1 LPRTFWHTQ
10 DNYAQK
16 RTYYNND
23 IFQGDFMRKTL
34 IATTVAAALALAACG
49 DNTTPAQTATETV
62 AEAAT
67 AVEAISSNPLMVKS
81 TLQYEAP
88 NFNDIKDDHFLPAFE
103 EGMKQHMT
111 EVLAIANN
119 PAPATF
125 DNTLV
130 ALEKSGELLT
140 RVSRIFYNL
149 AGSSSNPQ
157 RREIQSELAPKMAA
171 HSDNINLNPQLF
183 ARIKSLY
190 NQREALKLDAESLRL
205 IEVYYERFVRA
216 GAQLTEEQKTAIRAL
231 NEEHS
236 TLTNQFSQ
244 NLLAETK
251 KIAVVVDTQA
261 ELAGLSDAQIT
272 AAANAAKEA
281 GHDGKYLI
289 SITNTTRQPVL
300 SQLSNREL
308 RQRVWEASANRNQS
322 GETDNRPI
330 VARLAQLRAERAK
343 LLGYDSW
350 ASYGLES
357 QMAKTPQ
364 AVFDMLGSMVPAVIA
379 NTNKEADAISQMIK
393 QQGGDFEL
401 QPWDWEYYG
410 EFVRQAK
417 FDLDESEVK
426 QYFEFERVLKDGVFF
441 TFQRLY
447 GIRFEPRPDLPTY
460 HPDVKAYELF
470 DTDGSSLAIFY
481 ADYFAREG
489 KRGGAWMSSFVGQSH
504 LTGQKPVVVNVM
516 NIPKAPAGEPTLV
529 SYDNVTTMF
538 HELGHGL
545 HGMLSNVKFPTLA
558 GTSVSRDFVEF
569 PSTFEEDWA
578 AHPEVIANYAKHYK
592 TGEPIPSELLEKV
605 MKSRSFNQGFDT
617 LEYMSAAL
625 LDMEWHSLSADEP
638 LQDVNAFEAQ
648 ALKKHGITLAAVPPR
663 YKSTYF
669 SHSMGGGYS
678 AGYYAYMWSEILA
691 ADAFA
696 YVQQQG
702 GLKLEN
708 GQNYRDNI
716 LSVGNSR
723 PPMESYKAFRGQ
735 EPTTDALLI
744 RRGLKTKVE

>member
-1 LPRTFWHTQ
+1 
-10 DNYAQK
+10 
-16 RTYYNND
+16 
-23 IFQGDFMRKTL
+23 MRKTL
-34 IATTVAAALALAACG
+34 IATAVGTVLALTACS
-49 DNTTPAQTATETV
+49 DNTAPQQTDTTQTQTQQDAAPV
-62 AEAAT
+62 ADVT
-67 AVEAISSNPLMVKS
+67 STNPLFAKS
-81 TLQYEAP
+81 MLQYEAP
-88 NFNDIKDDHFLPAFE
+88 NFTEIKDEHFLPAFE
-103 EGMKQHMT
+103 EGMKLHMT
-111 EVLAIANN
+111 EVQAIASN
-119 PAPATF
+119 PEPATF
-125 DNTLV
+125 ENTLV

-140 RVSRIFYNL
+140 RVSRVFYNL
-149 AGSSSNPQ
+149 AGSDSNPE
-157 RREIQSELAPKMAA
+157 RRSIQSELAPKMAA

-183 ARIKSLY
+183 ARIKNLY
-190 NQREALKLDAESLRL
+190 QQRNELKLDSESVRL

-236 TLTNQFSQ
+236 KLTNQFSQ

-251 KIAVVVDTQA
+251 NIAVIVDTKD
-261 ELAGLSDAQIT
+261 ELEGLSDSDIT
-272 AAANAAKEA
+272 AAAKAATDA
-281 GHDGKYLI
+281 GHEGKYLL

-308 RQRVWEASANRNQS
+308 RKRVWEASANRAQS
-322 GETDNRPI
+322 GETDNRPL

-343 LLGYDSW
+343 LLGYDNW
-350 ASYGLES
+350 ASYGLEA

-364 AVFDMLGSMVPAVIA
+364 AVFDMLGSMVPAVVA
-379 NTNKEADAISQMIK
+379 NTNQEAAAIQEMIK

-401 QPWDWEYYG
+401 QPWDWEYYA

-417 FDLDESEVK
+417 FDLDENEVK
-426 QYFEFERVLKDGVFF
+426 QYFEFNRVLKDGVFF
-441 TFQRLY
+441 TFNRLY
-447 GIRFEPRPDLPTY
+447 GITFKPRPDLPTY
-460 HPDVKAYELF
+460 HPDVDAYELF
-470 DTDGSSLAIFY
+470 DADGTSLAIFY

-516 NIPKAPAGEPTLV
+516 NIPKAPEGQPTLV

-545 HGMLSNVKFPTLA
+545 HGMFSDVKYPTLA

-578 AHPEVIANYAKHYK
+578 AHPEVIANYAKHHE
-592 TGEPIPSELLEKV
+592 TGEPIPAELLQKV
-605 MKSRSFNQGFDT
+605 MNSRSFNQGFDT

-638 LQDVNAFEAQ
+638 LQDVNAFEAA
-648 ALKKHGITLAAVPPR
+648 ALKKHGVNLAAVPPR
-663 YKSTYF
+663 YKSTFF

-691 ADAFA
+691 ADAYA

-708 GQNYRDNI
+708 GQNYRKNI

-744 RRGLKTKVE
+744 RRGLKTKVD

>member
-1 LPRTFWHTQ
+1 
-10 DNYAQK
+10 
-16 RTYYNND
+16 
-23 IFQGDFMRKTL
+23 MRKTL
-34 IATTVAAALALAACG
+34 IATTVTAALALAACS
-49 DNTTPAQTATETV
+49 DNSAPQQTTAQQPA
-62 AEAAT
+62 AEATT
-67 AVEAISSNPLMVKS
+67 AAEVVSSNPLMVKS

-88 NFNDIKDDHFLPAFE
+88 NFTEIKDEHFLPAFE

-111 EVLAIANN
+111 EVLAIASN
-119 PAPATF
+119 PEPATF

-190 NQREALKLDAESLRL
+190 NQRNDLGLDAESVRL
-205 IEVYYERFVRA
+205 IEVYYDRFVRA

-236 TLTNQFSQ
+236 KLTNQFSQ

-251 KIAVVVDTQA
+251 KIAVIVDSKE
-261 ELAGLSDAQIT
+261 ELDGLSDSQIT

-281 GHDGKYLI
+281 GHEGKYLL

-308 RQRVWEASANRNQS
+308 RKRVWEASANRNQS

-343 LLGYDSW
+343 LLGYDNW

-379 NTNKEADAISQMIK
+379 NTNKEAAAIQEMIK
-393 QQGGDFEL
+393 QKGGDFEL

-417 FDLDESEVK
+417 YDLDENEVK
-426 QYFEFERVLKDGVFF
+426 QYFEFDRVLKDGVFY
-441 TFQRLY
+441 TFNRLY

-460 HPDVKAYELF
+460 HPDVKAYEVF
-470 DTDGSSLAIFY
+470 DADGSSLAIFY

-489 KRGGAWMSSFVGQSH
+489 KRGGAWMSSFVGQSK
-504 LTGQKPVVVNVM
+504 LLGQKPVVVNVM
-516 NIPKAPAGEPTLV
+516 NIPKAPEGEPTLV

-545 HGMLSNVKFPTLA
+545 HGMFSDVNYPTLA

-578 AHPEVIANYAKHYK
+578 AHPDVIANYAKHYK
-592 TGEPIPSELLEKV
+592 TGEPIPAELLDKV

-638 LQDVNAFEAQ
+638 LQDVNEFEAA
-648 ALKKHGITLAAVPPR
+648 ALKKHGVNLAAVPPR
-663 YKSTYF
+663 YKSAFF

-702 GLKLEN
+702 GLTLEN
-708 GQNYRDNI
+708 GQSYRKNI

-723 PPMESYKAFRGQ
+723 LPMESYKAFRGQ

-744 RRGLKTKVE
+744 RRGLKTKVD

>member
-1 LPRTFWHTQ
+1 
-10 DNYAQK
+10 
-16 RTYYNND
+16 
-23 IFQGDFMRKTL
+23 MRKTL
-34 IATTVAAALALAACG
+34 IASAVGIALALTACS
-49 DNTTPAQTATETV
+49 DNTAPQQQTTSQQSA

-67 AVEAISSNPLMVKS
+67 TAEVTLSNPLMEKS
-81 TLQYEAP
+81 SLQYEAP
-88 NFNDIKDDHFLPAFE
+88 NFTDIKDSHFLPAFA

-125 DNTLV
+125 ENTLV

-140 RVSRIFYNL
+140 RTSRVFYNL
-149 AGSSSNPQ
+149 AGSSSNPE
-157 RREIQSELAPKMAA
+157 RRDIQSELAPVLAA
-171 HSDNINLNPQLF
+171 HSDDINLNPQLF
-183 ARIKSLY
+183 ARVKSLY
-190 NQREALKLDAESLRL
+190 EQRNDLKLDGESVRL

-236 TLTNQFSQ
+236 KLTNQFSQ

-251 KIAVVVDTQA
+251 NISVIVDTKA
-261 ELAGLSDAQIT
+261 ELDGLSDSQIT
-272 AAANAAKEA
+272 AAAAAATEA
-281 GHDGKYLI
+281 GQDGKYLL

-308 RQRVWEASANRNQS
+308 RKKVWEASAYRNQS

-330 VARLAQLRAERAK
+330 VSRLAQLRAERAR
-343 LLGYDSW
+343 LLGFDNW
-350 ASYGLES
+350 ATYGLDS

-379 NTNKEADAISQMIK
+379 NTKIEATAIEQMIK
-393 QQGGDFEL
+393 EKGGDFEL
-401 QPWDWEYYG
+401 QPWDWEYYA

-417 FDLDESEVK
+417 FDLDENEVS
-426 QYFEFERVLKDGVFF
+426 QYFEFNRVLNDGVFY
-441 TFQRLY
+441 TFKRLY
-447 GIRFEPRPDLPTY
+447 GVSFEPRPDLPTY

-470 DTDGSSLAIFY
+470 DVDGSSIAIFY

-489 KRGGAWMSSFVGQSH
+489 KRGGAWMSSFVGQSK

-545 HGMLSNVKFPTLA
+545 HGMLSDVNFPSLA

-592 TGEPIPSELLEKV
+592 SGEPIPAALLEKV
-605 MKSRSFNQGFDT
+605 MKSRSFNQGYDT

-625 LDMEWHSLSADEP
+625 LDMEWHSISADEE
-638 LQDVNAFEAQ
+638 LQDVNEFEAA
-648 ALKKHGITLAAVPPR
+648 ALKKHGVNLAAVPPR
-663 YKSTYF
+663 YKSTFF

-708 GQNYRDNI
+708 GQNYRKHI

-723 PPMESYKAFRGQ
+723 APMESYKAFRGQ

-744 RRGLKTKVE
+744 RRGLKTKVD

>member
-1 LPRTFWHTQ
+1 
-10 DNYAQK
+10 
-16 RTYYNND
+16 
-23 IFQGDFMRKTL
+23 MRKTL
-34 IATTVAAALALAACG
+34 IATTVITALAITACS
-49 DNTTPAQTATETV
+49 DNTASQQSTTTQTA
-62 AEAAT
+62 AELTTTDAT
-67 AVEAISSNPLMVKS
+67 AANPLMKPS

-88 NFNDIKDDHFLPAFE
+88 NFTEIKDEHYLPAFE
-103 EGMKQHMT
+103 EGMKQHMV

-149 AGSSSNPQ
+149 AGSDSNPE
-157 RREIQSELAPKMAA
+157 RRKIQSEMAPKLAA
-171 HSDNINLNPQLF
+171 HSDDINLNPQLF

-190 NQREALKLDAESLRL
+190 NQRNELGLDAESLRL
-205 IEVYYERFVRA
+205 VEVYYQRFVRS
-216 GAQLTEEQKTAIRAL
+216 GAELTEEQKTAIRAL

-236 TLTNQFSQ
+236 KLTTQFSQ
-244 NLLAETK
+244 NLLAEMK
-251 KIAVVVDTQA
+251 NIAVLVETKA
-261 ELAGLSDAQIT
+261 ELDGLTESQIAS
-272 AAANAAKEA
+272 AAAAATDA
-281 GHDGKYLI
+281 GHEGKYLLKL
-289 SITNTTRQPVL
+289 TNTTRQPLL

-308 RQRVWEASANRNQS
+308 RQKIWQASANRNQS

-330 VARLAQLRAERAK
+330 VARLAQLRAERAR
-343 LLGYDSW
+343 LLGFDNW
-350 ASYGLES
+350 ATYGLDS

-364 AVFDMLGSMVPAVIA
+364 AVFDMLGSMVPAVVA
-379 NTNKEADAISQMIK
+379 NTNKEAAAIQEMIK
-393 QQGGDFEL
+393 QKGGDFEL
-401 QPWDWEYYG
+401 QPWDWEYYA

-426 QYFEFERVLKDGVFF
+426 QYFEFNRVLEDGVFY
-441 TFQRLY
+441 TMNRLF
-447 GIRFEPRPDLPTY
+447 GIRFEPRPDLPVY

-470 DTDGSSLAIFY
+470 DADGTSLAIFY

-516 NIPKAPAGEPTLV
+516 NIPKAPNGEPTLV
-529 SYDNVTTMF
+529 SYDNVTTIF

-545 HGMLSNVKFPTLA
+545 HGMFSDVKFPTLA

-569 PSTFEEDWA
+569 PSTFQEDWA
-578 AHPEVIANYAKHYK
+578 AHPEVIANYAKHYQ
-592 TGEPIPSELLEKV
+592 TGEPIPADLLAKV

-638 LQDVNAFEAQ
+638 LQDVNEFEAA
-648 ALKKHGITLAAVPPR
+648 ALKKHGVNLSAVPPR

-708 GQNYRDNI
+708 GQNYRKNI
-716 LSVGNSR
+716 LAVGNSR
-723 PPMESYKAFRGQ
+723 LPMESYKAFRGQ

-744 RRGLKTKVE
+744 RRGLKTKVD

>member
-1 LPRTFWHTQ
+1 
-10 DNYAQK
+10 
-16 RTYYNND
+16 
-23 IFQGDFMRKTL
+23 MRKTL
-34 IATTVAAALALAACG
+34 IASAVGAVLVLSACS
-49 DNTTPAQTATETV
+49 DNSAPAQNTANEQKPTV
-62 AEAAT
+62 TAEVT
-67 AVEAISSNPLMVKS
+67 STNPLFSKS
-81 TLQYEAP
+81 KLQYEAP
-88 NFNDIKDDHFLPAFE
+88 DFSAVKDEHFLPAFE
-103 EGMKQHMT
+103 EGAKQHLV
-111 EVLAIANN
+111 EVEAIASN
-119 PAPATF
+119 PEPATF
-125 DNTLV
+125 ENTLV

-140 RVSRIFYNL
+140 RASRVFYNL
-149 AGSSSNPQ
+149 AGSDSNEA
-157 RREIQSELAPKMAA
+157 RRKIQSELAPKMAA
-171 HSDNINLNPQLF
+171 HSDNINLNPKLF

-190 NQREALKLDAESLRL
+190 NQRNDLNLDAESVRL
-205 IEVYYERFVRA
+205 IEVYHDRFVRA
-216 GAQLTEEQKTAIRAL
+216 GAELTEEQKTAIRAL

-236 TLTNQFSQ
+236 KLTNQFSQ

-251 KIAVVVDTQA
+251 KIAVIVDTRE

-272 AAANAAKEA
+272 SAANAAKEA
-281 GHDGKYLI
+281 GHEGKFLL

-300 SQLSNREL
+300 ASLHDRDV
-308 RQRVWEASANRNQS
+308 RKRVWEASANRNQS

-343 LLGYDSW
+343 LLGYDNW
-350 ASYGLES
+350 ASYGLEA

-364 AVFDMLGSMVPAVIA
+364 AVFDMLDSMVPAVVA
-379 NTNKEADAISQMIK
+379 NTNKEAAEIQAMIK
-393 QQGGDFEL
+393 EKGGDFEL
-401 QPWDWEYYG
+401 QPWDWEYYA

-417 FDLDESEVK
+417 YDLNEDEVK
-426 QYFEFERVLKDGVFF
+426 QYFEFNRVLKDGVFY
-441 TFQRLY
+441 TFNRLY
-447 GIRFEPRPDLPTY
+447 GIRFEPRPDLPVY

-470 DTDGSSLAIFY
+470 DANGTSLAIFY

-504 LTGQKPVVVNVM
+504 LLGQKPVVVNVM
-516 NIPKAPAGEPTLV
+516 NIPKAPEGEPTLV
-529 SYDNVTTMF
+529 SYDHVTTIF

-545 HGMLSNVKFPTLA
+545 HGMFSDVKYPTLA

-592 TGEPIPSELLEKV
+592 TGEAIPAELLEKV
-605 MKSRSFNQGFDT
+605 IKSRSFNQGFDT

-638 LQDVNAFEAQ
+638 LQDVNEFEAA
-648 ALKKHGITLAAVPPR
+648 ALKKHGVDLAAVPPR
-663 YKSTYF
+663 YKSTFF

-702 GLKLEN
+702 GLTLEN
-708 GQNYRDNI
+708 GINYRKNI

-744 RRGLKTKVE
+744 RRGLKAKVD

>member
-1 LPRTFWHTQ
+1 
-10 DNYAQK
+10 
-16 RTYYNND
+16 
-23 IFQGDFMRKTL
+23 MRKTL
-34 IATTVAAALALAACG
+34 IATAVGTVLALTACS
-49 DNTTPAQTATETV
+49 DNTAPQQTDTTQTQTQTQTQQDAAPV
-62 AEAAT
+62 ADVT
-67 AVEAISSNPLMVKS
+67 STNPLLVKS
-81 TLQYEAP
+81 MLQYEAP
-88 NFNDIKDDHFLPAFE
+88 NFTEIKDEHFLPAFE
-103 EGMKQHMT
+103 EGMKQHMAD
-111 EVLAIANN
+111 VQAIASN
-119 PAPATF
+119 PEPASF
-125 DNTLV
+125 ENTLV

-140 RVSRIFYNL
+140 RVSRVFYNL
-149 AGSSSNPQ
+149 AGSDSNPE
-157 RREIQSELAPKMAA
+157 RRKIQSELAPKMAA

-190 NQREALKLDAESLRL
+190 QQRNELKLDGESQRL

-236 TLTNQFSQ
+236 KLTNQFSQ

-251 KIAVVVDTQA
+251 NIAVIVESKA
-261 ELAGLSDAQIT
+261 ELDGLSDSDIT
-272 AAANAAKEA
+272 AAANAAKDA
-281 GHDGKYLI
+281 GHDGKYLL

-300 SQLSNREL
+300 AQLSNREL
-308 RQRVWEASANRNQS
+308 RKRVWEASANRAQS
-322 GETDNRPI
+322 GETDNRPL

-343 LLGYDSW
+343 LLGYDNW
-350 ASYGLES
+350 ASYGLEA

-364 AVFDMLGSMVPAVIA
+364 AVFDMLDSMVPAVVA
-379 NTNKEADAISQMIK
+379 NTNQEAAAIQEMIK
-393 QQGGDFEL
+393 QKGGDFEL
-401 QPWDWEYYG
+401 QPWDWEYYA

-417 FDLDESEVK
+417 FDLDENEVK
-426 QYFEFERVLKDGVFF
+426 QYFEFNRVLKDGVFF
-441 TFQRLY
+441 TFNRLY
-447 GIRFEPRPDLPTY
+447 GITFKPRPDLPTY
-460 HPDVKAYELF
+460 HPDVDAYELF
-470 DTDGSSLAIFY
+470 DADGTSLAIFY

-516 NIPKAPAGEPTLV
+516 NIPKAPQGQPTLV

-545 HGMLSNVKFPTLA
+545 HGMFSDVKYPTLA

-578 AHPEVIANYAKHYK
+578 AHPEVIANYAKHHE
-592 TGEPIPSELLEKV
+592 TGEPIPAELLQKV
-605 MKSRSFNQGFDT
+605 MNSRSFNQGFDT
-617 LEYMSAAL
+617 LEYMAAAL

-638 LQDVNAFEAQ
+638 LKDVSEFEAA
-648 ALKKHGITLAAVPPR
+648 ALKKHGVDVAAVPPR
-663 YKSTYF
+663 YKSTFF

-691 ADAFA
+691 ADAYA

-708 GQNYRDNI
+708 GQNYRKNI

-744 RRGLKTKVE
+744 RRGLKTKVD

>member
-1 LPRTFWHTQ
+1 
-10 DNYAQK
+10 
-16 RTYYNND
+16 
-23 IFQGDFMRKTL
+23 MRKTL
-34 IATTVAAALALAACG
+34 IATAVGTVLALTACS
-49 DNTTPAQTATETV
+49 DNTAPQQTDTTQTQTQQDAAPV
-62 AEAAT
+62 ADVT
-67 AVEAISSNPLMVKS
+67 STNPLFAKS
-81 TLQYEAP
+81 MLQYEAP
-88 NFNDIKDDHFLPAFE
+88 NFTEIKDEHFLPAFE

-111 EVLAIANN
+111 EVQAIASN
-119 PAPATF
+119 PEPATF
-125 DNTLV
+125 ENTLV

-140 RVSRIFYNL
+140 RVSRVFYNL
-149 AGSSSNPQ
+149 AGSDSNPE
-157 RREIQSELAPKMAA
+157 RRSIQSELAPKMAA

-183 ARIKSLY
+183 ARIKNLY
-190 NQREALKLDAESLRL
+190 QQRNELKLDSESVRL

-236 TLTNQFSQ
+236 KLTNQFSQ

-251 KIAVVVDTQA
+251 KIAVIVDTKE
-261 ELAGLSDAQIT
+261 ELEGLSDSDIT
-272 AAANAAKEA
+272 AAAKAAADA
-281 GHDGKYLI
+281 GHDGKYLL

-308 RQRVWEASANRNQS
+308 RKRVWEASANRAQS
-322 GETDNRPI
+322 GETDNRPL

-343 LLGYDSW
+343 LLGYDNW
-350 ASYGLES
+350 ASYGLEA

-379 NTNKEADAISQMIK
+379 NTNQEAAAIQEMIK
-393 QQGGDFEL
+393 QKGGDFEL
-401 QPWDWEYYG
+401 APWDWEYYA

-417 FDLDESEVK
+417 FDLDENEVK
-426 QYFEFERVLKDGVFF
+426 QYFEFNRVLKDGVFF
-441 TFQRLY
+441 TMNRLY
-447 GIRFEPRPDLPTY
+447 GVTFKPRPDLPTY
-460 HPDVKAYELF
+460 HPDVDAYELF
-470 DTDGSSLAIFY
+470 DADGTSLAIFY

-516 NIPKAPAGEPTLV
+516 NIPKAPEGQPTLV
-529 SYDNVTTMF
+529 SYDHVTTIF

-545 HGMLSNVKFPTLA
+545 HGMLSDVKYPTLA

-578 AHPEVIANYAKHYK
+578 AHPEVIANYAKHYE
-592 TGEPIPSELLEKV
+592 TGEPIPAELLQKV
-605 MKSRSFNQGFDT
+605 MNSRSFNQGFDT

-638 LQDVNAFEAQ
+638 LQDVNAFEAA
-648 ALKKHGITLAAVPPR
+648 ALKKHGVDLAAVPPR
-663 YKSTYF
+663 YKSTFF

-691 ADAFA
+691 ADAYA

-708 GQNYRDNI
+708 GQNYRKNI

-744 RRGLKTKVE
+744 RRGLKTKVD

>member
-1 LPRTFWHTQ
+1 
-10 DNYAQK
+10 
-16 RTYYNND
+16 
-23 IFQGDFMRKTL
+23 MRKTL
-34 IATTVAAALALAACG
+34 IASAVGLALALTACG
-49 DNTTPAQTATETV
+49 DNTTSQQQASPQPT
-62 AEAAT
+62 AAT
-67 AVEAISSNPLMVKS
+67 AEISTSNPLMEKS

-88 NFNDIKDDHFLPAFE
+88 NFSDIKDEHFLPAFT
-103 EGMKQHMT
+103 EGMRQQMT

-125 DNTLV
+125 ENTLV

-140 RVSRIFYNL
+140 RTSRIFYNL
-149 AGSSSNPQ
+149 AGSNSNPA
-157 RREIQSELAPKMAA
+157 RRAIQSELAPKMAA
-171 HSDNINLNPQLF
+171 HSDDINLNPKLF

-190 NQREALKLDAESLRL
+190 EQRDQLNLDGESVRL
-205 IEVYYERFVRA
+205 IEVYYQRFVRA
-216 GAQLTEEQKTAIRAL
+216 GAQLTEEEKVAIRAL

-236 TLTNQFSQ
+236 TLTNNFSQ

-251 KIAVVVDTQA
+251 KIAVVVDTKA
-261 ELAGLSDAQIT
+261 ELDGLSESQIAS
-272 AAANAAKEA
+272 AAAAATEA
-281 GHDGKYLI
+281 GHEGKYLL

-308 RQRVWEASANRNQS
+308 RKRVWEASAYRNQS

-330 VARLAQLRAERAK
+330 VARLAQLRAERAR
-343 LLGYDSW
+343 LLGYDNW

-364 AVFDMLGSMVPAVIA
+364 AVYDMLGSMVPAVIA
-379 NTNKEADAISQMIK
+379 NTKVEAAAIEQMIK
-393 QQGGDFEL
+393 QKGGDFEL
-401 QPWDWEYYG
+401 QPWDWEYYA
-410 EFVRQAK
+410 EFVRQEK
-417 FDLDESEVK
+417 FNLDENEVK
-426 QYFEFERVLKDGVFF
+426 QYFEFERVLNDGVFY
-441 TFQRLY
+441 TFNRLY
-447 GIRFEPRPDLPTY
+447 GVRFEPRPDLPTY

-470 DTDGSSLAIFY
+470 DVDGSSIAIFY

-489 KRGGAWMSSFVGQSH
+489 KRGGAWMSSFVGQSN

-516 NIPKAPAGEPTLV
+516 NIPKAEPGQPTLV

-545 HGMLSNVKFPTLA
+545 HGMLSNVNYPTLA

-578 AHPEVIANYAKHYK
+578 AYPDVIANYAKHYK
-592 TGEPIPSELLEKV
+592 TGEPIPAELLQKV

-625 LDMEWHSLSADEP
+625 LDMEWHSISADDE
-638 LQDVNAFEAQ
+638 LKDVNEFEAQ
-648 ALKKHGITLAAVPPR
+648 ALKKHGIDLAAVPPR
-663 YKSTYF
+663 YKSTFF

-708 GQNYRDNI
+708 GQNYRKHI

-744 RRGLKTKVE
+744 RRGLKTKVD

>member
-1 LPRTFWHTQ
+1 
-10 DNYAQK
+10 
-16 RTYYNND
+16 
-23 IFQGDFMRKTL
+23 MRNSF
-34 IATTVAAALALAACG
+34 IATSVAAALALSACS
-49 DNTTPAQTATETV
+49 DDTAVTKNTAPQSETEVTTMVELAQT
-62 AEAAT
+62 
-67 AVEAISSNPLMVKS
+67 NPLMSVS

-88 NFNDIKDDHFLPAFE
+88 NFAEIKDSQFLPAFE
-103 EGMKQHMT
+103 EGIKQQIT
-111 EVLAIANN
+111 EVMAIANN

-125 DNTLV
+125 ENTFV

-149 AGSSSNPQ
+149 VGSNSNPQ

-183 ARIKSLY
+183 ARIKSVY
-190 NQREALKLDAESLRL
+190 NQRNELKLDAESVRL

-216 GAQLTEEQKTAIRAL
+216 GAQLTDEQKTAIRAL

-236 TLTNQFSQ
+236 TLTNQFAQ

-251 KIAVVVDTQA
+251 NIAVVVDNKA
-261 ELAGLSDAQIT
+261 ELDGLSASQIT
-272 AAANAAKEA
+272 AAALAATEA
-281 GHDGKYLI
+281 GYEGKYLLGL
-289 SITNTTRQPVL
+289 TNTTRQPIL
-300 SQLSNREL
+300 SQLTNREL
-308 RQRVWEASANRNQS
+308 RKKIWQASANRNQTGS
-322 GETDNRPI
+322 TDNRPI
-330 VARLAQLRAERAK
+330 VARLAQLRAERAR

-364 AVFDMLGSMVPAVIA
+364 AVFDMLGAMVPAVVA
-379 NTNKEADAISQMIK
+379 NTNTEAAAISAMMK
-393 QQGGDFEL
+393 QTGADFEL
-401 QPWDWEYYG
+401 EPWDWEFYS
-410 EFVRQAK
+410 ELVRKARY
-417 FDLDESEVK
+417 DLDENEVK
-426 QYFEFERVLKDGVFF
+426 PYFEFERVLKDGVFY
-441 TFQRLY
+441 TFNRLY
-447 GIRFEPRPDLPTY
+447 GVTFKPRPDLPTY

-481 ADYFAREG
+481 ADYFARDG
-489 KRGGAWMSSFVGQSH
+489 KRGGAWMSSFVGQSK
-504 LTGQKPVVVNVM
+504 LLGQKPVVVNVM
-516 NIPKAPAGEPTLV
+516 NIPKAPDGEPTLV

-545 HGMLSNVKFPTLA
+545 HGMFSNVNYPTLA

-569 PSTFEEDWA
+569 PSTFQEDWA
-578 AHPEVIANYAKHYK
+578 AHPEVIANYAKHYQ
-592 TGEPIPSELLEKV
+592 TGEPIPAELLAKV
-605 MKSRSFNQGFDT
+605 IKSRSFNQGFDT
-617 LEYMSAAL
+617 LEYLSAAL

-638 LQDVNAFEAQ
+638 LQDVNAFEAA

-663 YKSTYF
+663 YKSTFF

-708 GQNYRDNI
+708 GQNHRKNI
-716 LSVGNSR
+716 LAVGNSR
-723 PPMESYKAFRGQ
+723 LPMESYKAFRGQ

-744 RRGLKTKVE
+744 RRGLKTKVD